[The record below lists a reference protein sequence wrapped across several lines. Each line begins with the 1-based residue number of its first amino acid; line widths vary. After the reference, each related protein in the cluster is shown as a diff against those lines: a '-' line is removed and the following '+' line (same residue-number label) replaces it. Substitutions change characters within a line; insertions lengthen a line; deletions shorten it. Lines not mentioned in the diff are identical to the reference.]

1 MLWIANAGTA
11 SIAPN
16 LSEVLIPG
24 TSLSESSVFEA
35 PGFAAGAQMIA
46 VDGAGNVWALLG
58 DNSLTEF
65 VGIATPT
72 VTPLALAV
80 KSKKLAAKP

>member
-1 MLWIANAGTA
+1 
-11 SIAPN
+11 
-16 LSEVLIPG
+16 
-24 TSLSESSVFEA
+24 
-35 PGFAAGAQMIA
+35 MIA

-58 DNSLTEF
+58 DNTLTEF

-80 KSKKLAAKP
+80 KNKKLAAKP